1 MVHEYVVKESVIPL
15 MFFVLPLLA
24 TLLCYVVRGNRALS
38 NLITILSN
46 TALLILSITVLKI
59 VITTGTTL
67 TFFGGEFLIDPLSS
81 WVLLI
86 ISIIAIS
93 TSIYNVG
100 YIAHEH
106 ELADTS
112 RRMHYYVFF
121 NAFLASMFLCAVS
134 NNMILLWAAVEATTI
149 VSAFLVGIESKL
161 SSIEAGWK
169 YLILC
174 GVGVVFALFGTVLVY
189 SDAISSGL
197 SWYEAIHWNTL
208 IRSADV
214 LNDDVLKLAFILILA
229 GYGTKAGLAPLHA
242 WLPDAHAEAPAPVS
256 TLLSG
261 VLLKCAILAIIR
273 YYALAFHAGI
283 GEFSQMVLLSLGLIS
298 IIVSSLL
305 ILATKDIKRLFA
317 YSSIENVGVIAAC
330 LGFGGPMGLLAAI
343 LHMLSHAVAKSMAF
357 MSSGNIVLLTRTR
370 NMGSMNGLVHV
381 MPTTSVLMLTSALV
395 MAGTPPAF
403 MFTTK
408 FLAIKAG
415 VDSGNI
421 AALLLLVFGVA
432 IAGVGIVSKISRI
445 VLGSPQKQSNRIEA
459 PLTSLVACAILLVIT
474 LYLGLALPEYFE
486 RTTQVV
492 VTHLL
497 EK

>member
-1 MVHEYVVKESVIPL
+1 MVYEYMVKESTIPL
-15 MFFVLPLLA
+15 MFFVIPLLA
-24 TLLCYVVRGNRALS
+24 TMLCFVVRGNRMLS
-38 NLITILSN
+38 NLITITSA
-46 TALLILSITVLKI
+46 TVLLILSVIVLRTV
-59 VITTGTTL
+59 TSGTTL
-67 TFFGGEFLIDPLSS
+67 AFFGGEFLIDPLAS

-86 ISIIAIS
+86 ISIISIS

-106 ELADTS
+106 ELTSAS
-112 RRMHYYVFF
+112 RRMYYYVFF

-134 NNMILLWAAVEATTI
+134 NNIILLWAAIEATTI
-149 VSAFLVGIESKL
+149 VSAFLVGIEGKL

-197 SWYEAIHWNTL
+197 SWYEAIHWSTL
-208 IRSADV
+208 IKNADS
-214 LNDDVLKLAFILILA
+214 LNGDVLKFAFVLILV

-273 YYALAFHAGI
+273 YYVLAVHAGI
-283 GEFSQMVLLSLGLIS
+283 GQFSQMVLLSLGLIS
-298 IIVSSLL
+298 IVLSSLL

-317 YSSIENVGVIAAC
+317 YSSIENIGIIATC
-330 LGFGGPMGLLAAI
+330 LGFGGSMGLLAAI

-357 MSSGNIVLLTRTR
+357 MSSGNIVLLTKTR
-370 NMGSMNGLVHV
+370 NLGSMNGLIHL
-381 MPTTSVLMLTSALV
+381 MPATSSFMLVSALI

-421 AALLLLVFGVA
+421 VALLLLVFGVA
-432 IAGVGIVSKISRI
+432 VAGVGIVTKISKII
-445 VLGSPQKQSNRIEA
+445 LGSPQGHLNHIEA
-459 PLTSLVACAILLVIT
+459 PLTNLIACTILLAIT
-474 LYLGLALPEYFE
+474 LYLGLALPECFE
-486 RTTQVV
+486 RLTHVV